1 MAHYMRFMARRQE
14 LMENHLHQL
23 VGILRRAHGD
33 ETRTWADWL
42 VTREPRGGGGEPDYD
57 ADDAARDAESEEAS
71 STEEDAEGEEEG
83 EE

>member
-1 MAHYMRFMARRQE
+1 MAHRQE

-33 ETRTWADWL
+33 EVRTWADWL
-42 VTREPRGGGGEPDYD
+42 VTREPRSGDGDPSYN

-71 STEEDAEGEEEG
+71 TTTEEDAEEEGDEEED
-83 EE
+83 EEE